1 MGGGSNAENRRREEV
16 GCRYLRKRK
25 LSMTEGGKVGL
36 VTDGGHDIK
45 GFGKQKKSPVP
56 GLKSAI
62 PE

>member
-1 MGGGSNAENRRREEV
+1 
-16 GCRYLRKRK
+16 
-25 LSMTEGGKVGL
+25 MTEGGKVGL

-45 GFGKQKKSPVP
+45 GFGKQKKSPVL